1 MRDDFGFVGKKE
13 KTENAECGMVQQWKG
28 GSWPGALGGRCAR
41 PDLSEA
47 VNPVAVKRVQG
58 SRRSST

>member
-1 MRDDFGFVGKKE
+1 MQ
-13 KTENAECGMVQQWKG
+13 NAGWCSKG
-28 GSWPGALGGRCAR
+28 GSWPGALGGRCTH

-58 SRRSST
+58 RQ